1 MPDDPSVHEQ
11 ALARYDI
18 PDEELV
24 LSRGLRGGMAVYL
37 GAPQKATQHHDEAFL
52 LGVVG
57 AVMAALCAFALGAML
72 TGTL

>member
-1 MPDDPSVHEQ
+1 VHKD
-11 ALARYDI
+11 ALAKYDI

-24 LSRGLRGGMAVYL
+24 LSRGLTGGMAVYL
-37 GAPQKATQHHDEAFL
+37 GSPEAATSHHDSAFW

-57 AVMAALCAFALGAML
+57 AGMAALSAFGLGAML